1 MGSLLFYARA
11 VDNKLLVAIN
21 AIGAQ
26 QASATEAT
34 NEAVATLL
42 DYVSTYPD
50 DGLLF
55 RSSDMV
61 IAAHADAGFHNETKG
76 RSRAGAHIFLAE
88 DDPFPKWNGAILTVA
103 QIIKFVMAS
112 AAEAELGALFIAA
125 QKILP
130 LRQTLIEMGWPQPPT
145 PVQTDNTT
153 AVGVVNKTLVSNKL
167 KSMDL
172 GYHWLR
178 CRAAQDQI
186 RFYWDKGSHNWGDYS
201 TKHHP
206 PIYHE
211 SKRPLFAGAASLL
224 HRALLCQAQ

>member
-1 MGSLLFYARA
+1 MQRIREIVGSLLFYARA

-112 AAEAELGALFIAA
+112 AAEAELGTLFIAA

-130 LRQTLIEMGWPQPPT
+130 LHQTLIEMGWPQLPT
-145 PVQTDNTT
+145 PVQT
-153 AVGVVNKTLVSNKL
+153 
-167 KSMDL
+167 
-172 GYHWLR
+172 
-178 CRAAQDQI
+178 
-186 RFYWDKGSHNWGDYS
+186 
-201 TKHHP
+201 
-206 PIYHE
+206 
-211 SKRPLFAGAASLL
+211 
-224 HRALLCQAQ
+224 